1 MRTDSFEVRVFRYMP
16 GRAKSIEIKACLKIV
31 LRGRKGNGMA
41 KAKARCFSAK
51 SAVMRAAN
59 GWGSARAAGNGVH
72 LWKSP

>member
-41 KAKARCFSAK
+41 KAKATVFFCKECGYESSK
-51 SAVMRAAN
+51 
-59 GWGSARAAGNGVH
+59 
-72 LWKSP
+72 